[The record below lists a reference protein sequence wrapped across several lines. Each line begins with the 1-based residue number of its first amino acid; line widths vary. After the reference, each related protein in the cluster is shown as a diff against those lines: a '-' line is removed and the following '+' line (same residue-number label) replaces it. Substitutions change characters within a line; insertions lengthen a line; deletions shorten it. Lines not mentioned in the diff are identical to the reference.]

1 MKHIAIILAS
11 GTGSRSGLNIP
22 KQFYKINGKSVL
34 DYSIEAFQNNT
45 NIDEIIVVSN
55 PNFTDL
61 TKEITF
67 KYSKVK
73 NVLIGG
79 KTRQE
84 SSYNGVFSIDDKNV
98 NVLIHDAV
106 RPFITQEII
115 NRCIET
121 LKTYNAVNVAI
132 ESSDTIIE
140 VDENNII
147 KSLPNRK
154 FLRRCQTPQCFN
166 IELIK
171 KAHILASNDKNAV
184 ITDDC
189 GLVLRYNLADIYVIN
204 GDENNIKITYPSDIK
219 LAEEFIKRKNNI

>member
-22 KQFYKINGKSVL
+22 KQFYKINGKTVL
-34 DYSIEAFQNNT
+34 DYSIEAFQRNE
-45 NIDEIIVVSN
+45 NIDEIVVVSN
-55 PNFTDL
+55 PDFFDL
-61 TKEITF
+61 TKEISL

-73 NVLIGG
+73 NVLNGG
-79 KTRQE
+79 ETRQK
-84 SSYNGVFSIDDKNV
+84 SSYNGVFSIIDKNV

-106 RPFITQEII
+106 RPFIAQDVI
-115 NRCIET
+115 NRCIEA
-121 LKTYNAVNVAI
+121 LKSYNAVNVAV

-147 KSLPNRK
+147 KSLLNRK
-154 FLRRCQTPQCFN
+154 YLRRCQTPQCFN

-189 GLVLRYNLADIYVIN
+189 GLVLRYNLADIFVIN
-204 GDENNIKITYPSDIK
+204 GDENNIKITYPFDIQI
-219 LAEEFIKRKNNI
+219 AEEFIKRKNNV